1 MLKLELVE
9 KIQRNSLAKDAFW
22 AMIGSV
28 LGKGLSLLAGILVA
42 RFLGKELFGQY
53 GIIKN
58 TLVNVAVFSTL
69 GLGYTGTRYISKCY
83 HERQE
88 DVFDI
93 IKIIYRV
100 SLCTSVIMAILVII
114 FSQQVAIFIK
124 APEMDGALRL
134 TGIIVVLNAIVTSQI
149 GVLSGFKEFKEIAK
163 NNTLTGIV
171 TFLTS
176 AFFSYLWALDGALLA
191 LLFSIAF
198 NLIVNQNSIRK
209 IEKRIRQMNLSK
221 SISPVTMKEIILF
234 SIPIAL
240 QESMYTVVHFL
251 GSFLLITYGGYGELG
266 IFSAAGQ
273 WASVLLFIP
282 GVFKNVIL
290 AHFSSSE
297 AKTVLRKRMMFVNGI
312 TTFLPWMIL
321 LFLSKLIANSY
332 GTSFDNLHIVL
343 SVSCLASVF
352 SSISSV
358 IVYELISRGKNWLM
372 FGVRASRDMLALG
385 LSWYLLSS
393 NISYQPSI
401 VFASIGTSMN
411 MIYMFLLLFAIKRVE
426 KVVAD

>member
-9 KIQRNSLAKDAFW
+9 KIHRNSLAKDAFW

-134 TGIIVVLNAIVTSQI
+134 TGIIVVLMQS
-149 GVLSGFKEFKEIAK
+149 
-163 NNTLTGIV
+163 
-171 TFLTS
+171 
-176 AFFSYLWALDGALLA
+176 
-191 LLFSIAF
+191 
-198 NLIVNQNSIRK
+198 
-209 IEKRIRQMNLSK
+209 
-221 SISPVTMKEIILF
+221 
-234 SIPIAL
+234 
-240 QESMYTVVHFL
+240 
-251 GSFLLITYGGYGELG
+251 
-266 IFSAAGQ
+266 
-273 WASVLLFIP
+273 
-282 GVFKNVIL
+282 
-290 AHFSSSE
+290 
-297 AKTVLRKRMMFVNGI
+297 
-312 TTFLPWMIL
+312 
-321 LFLSKLIANSY
+321 
-332 GTSFDNLHIVL
+332 
-343 SVSCLASVF
+343 
-352 SSISSV
+352 
-358 IVYELISRGKNWLM
+358 
-372 FGVRASRDMLALG
+372 
-385 LSWYLLSS
+385 
-393 NISYQPSI
+393 
-401 VFASIGTSMN
+401 
-411 MIYMFLLLFAIKRVE
+411 
-426 KVVAD
+426 

>member
-1 MLKLELVE
+1 M
-9 KIQRNSLAKDAFW
+9 
-22 AMIGSV
+22 
-28 LGKGLSLLAGILVA
+28 
-42 RFLGKELFGQY
+42 
-53 GIIKN
+53 
-58 TLVNVAVFSTL
+58 
-69 GLGYTGTRYISKCY
+69 
-83 HERQE
+83 
-88 DVFDI
+88 
-93 IKIIYRV
+93 
-100 SLCTSVIMAILVII
+100 
-114 FSQQVAIFIK
+114 
-124 APEMDGALRL
+124 
-134 TGIIVVLNAIVTSQI
+134 
-149 GVLSGFKEFKEIAK
+149 SGFKEFKEIAK